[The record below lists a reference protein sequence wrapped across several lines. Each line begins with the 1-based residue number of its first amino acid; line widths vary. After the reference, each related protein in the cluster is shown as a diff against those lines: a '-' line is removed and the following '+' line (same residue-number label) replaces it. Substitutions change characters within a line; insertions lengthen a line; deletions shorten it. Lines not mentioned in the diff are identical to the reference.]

1 MAADVGASMESR
13 YIRWVL
19 SSLEYSEFVASIVM
33 ASCNYGLI

>member
-19 SSLEYSEFVASIVM
+19 SSLEYSEFVASKADYRSM
-33 ASCNYGLI
+33 TL